1 MKTKSQKDFIID
13 ELNINGHIS
22 RNYCLNLYHLKVR
35 PSITKLATLISDLRL
50 KDKWD
55 IERKHELD
63 ANGNKDEVYYVVKSP
78 MKKTEYYVPEL
89 DRKIT
94 TYA

>member
-1 MKTKSQKDFIID
+1 MKKESQKNFVIR
-13 ELNINGHIS
+13 ELNTSGRIS
-22 RNYCLNLYHLKVR
+22 RNYCLSLYFLKVR

-55 IERKHELD
+55 IERRHEKD
-63 ANGNKDEVYYVVKSP
+63 SNGNDDEVYYLVRSP

-94 TYA
+94 TYV